1 MSSRRC
7 LLTVLFSIM
16 SFAGSGVTFAQV
28 SEPRFEVGGHVSLLK
43 LSDFSSSTNTGFGGR
58 FGFDVA
64 PWLAAEA
71 EVTFFPHDDAL
82 LQSAE
87 TLGIEYRRRRTE
99 ALFGAK
105 IGVRGERVGLFAK
118 VRPGLTSL
126 SNRGVVC
133 HGDQCALILLAVPEY
148 RTEFALDLG
157 GVFEFYPSPRF
168 VARFDFGDTMM
179 WHRSFA
185 PPCAAR
191 ECTSHNFS
199 TRFGVAVR
207 F

>member
-1 MSSRRC
+1 MSSRRR
-7 LLTVLFSIM
+7 LLAVLIFTM
-16 SFAGSGVTFAQV
+16 SFAGYGVAFAQ
-28 SEPRFEVGGHVSLLK
+28 SSGPRVEVGGHVSLLN
-43 LSDFSSSTNTGFGGR
+43 LSDFSSSTNTGVGGR
-58 FGFDVA
+58 FTFDVA

-82 LQSAE
+82 IRSAE
-87 TLGIEYRRRRTE
+87 TPGIEYHRRRTE

-105 IGVRGERVGLFAK
+105 IGVRGERAGLFAK

-126 SNRGVVC
+126 SHTGVSC
-133 HGDQCALILLAVPEY
+133 HGDQCALILLALPEY

-168 VARFDFGDTMM
+168 VTRFDFGDTMIR
-179 WHRSFA
+179 HRSFA

-191 ECTSHNFS
+191 ECTSHNFN
-199 TRFGVAVR
+199 TRFGVGVR